1 MPDIFIAEPKDE
13 PQTPAPLKQ
22 PTVLEEK
29 AKSKQELFNN
39 ENGHEPSDYV
49 HLFSAFKK
57 NPQGITFE
65 DQEDGEKIILFIRR
79 SFVTNFQWIFIGSF
93 LAALPLVL
101 LLFLGFLQN
110 PLPALASKYYLILG
124 LFYYLFVAAYWYI
137 NFITWYFNIDLV
149 TNKRIID
156 INFANLVYKDVAAT
170 ELSFIHDVSFSQVGA
185 IRTFFDYGNII
196 IQVPGATDA
205 FIFESAPQ
213 PENIVHI
220 VEALVRKE
228 NEPDN

>member
-1 MPDIFIAEPKDE
+1 MPDIFIAEPKNE
-13 PQTPAPLKQ
+13 PKPPAPIKET
-22 PTVLEEK
+22 TVLQEK
-29 AKSKQELFNN
+29 AKSKRELFNN
-39 ENGHEPSDYV
+39 ENDHEPDNSV

-65 DQEDGEKIILFIRR
+65 DQEDDEKIVLFIRK
-79 SFVTNFQWIFIGSF
+79 SFVTNLKWIFIGSF
-93 LAALPLVL
+93 LAILPLFL
-101 LLFLGFLQN
+101 TLFLGVLQN
-110 PLPALASKYYLILG
+110 PLPTLSTKYYLLLG
-124 LFYYLFVAAYWYI
+124 LFYYLFVASYWYI

-149 TNKRIID
+149 TNKRIVD
-156 INFANLVYKDVAAT
+156 VNFSNLVYKDVAAT

-196 IQVPGATDA
+196 IQVPGASDA

-220 VEALVRKE
+220 VEALVRKT
-228 NEPDN
+228 NEPNN